1 MDSKRFG
8 LGGRLLT
15 GAVLVLALAGL
26 LAACG
31 GSSSGGSSE
40 ASTEGSTE
48 ASTEG
53 GSEGESKL
61 VYFMAPNTQ
70 PDRYIHQDGPDFEES
85 MKELYPSA
93 EVSQEVADG
102 TSATQQSQV
111 ETAIANGADALV
123 VVAADPPS
131 SGGLLEFAANAGVP
145 VIGYENVPLDGPV
158 TSQALFSP
166 LSAGQ
171 HQGKY
176 FAEQVEAGEL
186 GPTPVP
192 IIRLYGNKGDTYTT
206 QMLKGQNQYLQPL
219 IDAGEIKVE
228 CENYVKEWDPK
239 VAQTDMEQ
247 CLSKA
252 PDAVAYLG
260 FYDGDVA
267 GAIAALEQRGL
278 RGKVKVFGGQ
288 NPELSGLQYLLTED
302 LQDEVYKP
310 YPDLAQG
317 AAELTVAAL
326 NGEEPPAELINAEVD
341 NGVEEVPTYE
351 IETRYGHQE
360 EGVDP
365 AVLVQKAVDWG
376 MFTWEEVCT
385 GEAAATQACKEN
397 G

>member
-1 MDSKRFG
+1 MNSMHIRS
-8 LGGRLLT
+8 GGRLLL
-15 GAVLVLALAGL
+15 GAVLLLALAGL
-26 LAACG
+26 VTACG
-31 GSSSGGSSE
+31 GSSGGSSE
-40 ASTEGSTE
+40 STDAGSTE
-48 ASTEG
+48 AS
-53 GSEGESKL
+53 SEGSSDEKKL

-70 PDRYIHQDGPDFEES
+70 PDRYIHQDGPDFVES
-85 MKELYPSA
+85 MKKLDPSA
-93 EVSQEVADG
+93 QVQQEVADG

-111 ETAIANGADALV
+111 ETAIANGADVLV
-123 VVAADPPS
+123 IVAADPPS
-131 SGGLLEFAANAGVP
+131 SGGLLEVAANAGVP
-145 VIGYENVPLDGPV
+145 VIGYENPPLEGPV

-176 FAEQVEAGEL
+176 FAQQVESGEL
-186 GPTPVP
+186 GSTPVP

-206 QMLKGQNQYLQPL
+206 EMLKGQNQYLQPL
-219 IDAGEIKVE
+219 IDEGKVSVE

-252 PDAVAYLG
+252 PDVRAYLG

-278 RGKVKVFGGQ
+278 RGKVKVYGGQ

-310 YPDLAQG
+310 YPILAEG
-317 AAELTVAAL
+317 AAELAVAAL
-326 NGEEPPAELINAEVD
+326 NGEEPPAELINAHID
-341 NGVEEVPTYE
+341 NGAESVTTYE
-351 IETRYGHQE
+351 IPTRYGHQE
-360 EGVDP
+360 TGVNP
-365 AVLVQKAVDWG
+365 ADLVQKAVDWG
-376 MFTWEEVCT
+376 MFTWQEVCT
-385 GEAAATQACKEN
+385 GEAASTQGCKEN